1 MNEKIVFL
9 FSISVYIRMI
19 LLNPEKRFFF
29 GLKKNLFKLYF
40 CNKFSPNI
48 LTNTKK
54 KNHLP

>member
-1 MNEKIVFL
+1 
-9 FSISVYIRMI
+9 MI
-19 LLNPEKRFFF
+19 LLNPEKRFVF